1 MKKSNFKKKYA
12 VMSQGKPTSPGRTSP
27 VAMGGGA
34 IGGGDDFKQKIGR
47 NKIPWSRTGFKGSPS
62 QSADSGFSSV
72 LSRVNR
78 GYENEE
84 QEFSMFPEQEDADE
98 TEQEAEDQP
107 ALIVDKLPKY
117 TGARSPTSE
126 SKSMSSL
133 RNFIREAVKE
143 EEEAQQAM
151 EYVIS
156 SDDDDEATGQDS
168 DSIVDIKADD
178 GRIVAQPRQGIQ
190 ELRHY
195 ISACLSEKILEAKKN
210 ILKSDDT
217 EEDKPKKKRKKK
229 TKEASGVANVAGYIA
244 PMNAPKNA
252 KKFYSDMER
261 AYHGKIIGDIPTSK
275 PE

>member
-12 VMSQGKPTSPGRTSP
+12 VMSQGKPSSPGRTAP

-47 NKIPWSRTGFKGSPS
+47 NKIPWARTGFKGGPS
-62 QSADSGFSSV
+62 QSADSGFSSF

-78 GYENEE
+78 GYEDEDY
-84 QEFSMFPEQEDADE
+84 EFSMFPEQEDTDK
-98 TEQEAEDQP
+98 TEQEAEDHP
-107 ALIVDKLPKY
+107 ALISDKIPKY
-117 TGARSPTSE
+117 TGAKSPTSE
-126 SKSMSSL
+126 NKSMSNL

-143 EEEAQQAM
+143 EEALQSM
-151 EYVIS
+151 VYVTS
-156 SDDDDEATGQDS
+156 ADDDDPEQDP
-168 DSIVDIKADD
+168 DSVVDIKADD

-195 ISACLSEKILEAKKN
+195 IRECLSEKILEAKKN
-210 ILKSDDT
+210 ILKSDDV

-229 TKEASGVANVAGYIA
+229 TKEASGVANVAGYTG
-244 PMNAPKNA
+244 PMSAPKNA

-261 AYHGKIIGDIPTSK
+261 AYHGKIIGDIPILK